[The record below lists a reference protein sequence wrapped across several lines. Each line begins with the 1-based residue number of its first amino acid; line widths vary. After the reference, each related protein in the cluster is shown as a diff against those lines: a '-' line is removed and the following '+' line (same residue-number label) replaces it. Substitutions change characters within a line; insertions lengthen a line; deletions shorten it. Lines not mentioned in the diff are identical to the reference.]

1 MVNYE
6 LYRRSSLGITLTDV
20 LDEFIQKQLLSA
32 QLAMR
37 VLSQFD
43 RIMSEALSDNVRV
56 RSSLKVNH
64 LHTDNTK
71 GHLHT
76 YRFLDDVWTFVLKKC
91 TIKLDDRLMHVDEVK
106 IVACKKL
113 E

>member
-1 MVNYE
+1 MQASWQYKSLSFETEAITAMIGYYMGADDTNPCLTIYNLMVHYE

-43 RIMSEALSDNVRV
+43 RVMSEALSEHVRV
-56 RSSLKVNH
+56 RSSLKVS
-64 LHTDNTK
+64 
-71 GHLHT
+71 
-76 YRFLDDVWTFVLKKC
+76 
-91 TIKLDDRLMHVDEVK
+91 
-106 IVACKKL
+106 
-113 E
+113 

>member
-1 MVNYE
+1 MVQYE

-37 VLSQFD
+37 VLTQFD
-43 RIMSEALSDNVRV
+43 RIMSEALSERVRA
-56 RSSLKVNH
+56 RSSL
-64 LHTDNTK
+64 K

-76 YRFLDDVWTFVLKKC
+76 YRFFDDVWKFILRKC
-91 TIKLDDRLMHVDEVK
+91 TIKIDDRLLHVDEVK

-113 E
+113 D